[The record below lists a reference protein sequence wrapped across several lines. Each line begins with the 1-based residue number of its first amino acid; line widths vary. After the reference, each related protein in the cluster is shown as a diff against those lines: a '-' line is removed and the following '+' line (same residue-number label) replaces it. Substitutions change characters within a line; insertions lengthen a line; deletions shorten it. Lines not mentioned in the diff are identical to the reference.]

1 MSAEPSYR
9 EISDLH
15 CRIDNDTKTRYFK
28 RTVNIPF
35 YGDSMTRLKLSEDLV
50 PISDFRTRTAEVVAK
65 IKKTKRPVIL
75 TQRGRSAAVL
85 EDVRE
90 FERRCGATG
99 VAGGYPSRAS
109 GSRKRSGHLP

>member
-1 MSAEPSYR
+1 MA
-9 EISDLH
+9 
-15 CRIDNDTKTRYFK
+15 
-28 RTVNIPF
+28 
-35 YGDSMTRLKLSEDLV
+35 RLKLSEDLV

-90 FERRCGATG
+90 FERRVERLELLEAILAGLRAAEKGA
-99 VAGGYPSRAS
+99 VISH
-109 GSRKRSGHLP
+109 RKAMTELDRILSA

>member
-1 MSAEPSYR
+1 
-9 EISDLH
+9 
-15 CRIDNDTKTRYFK
+15 
-28 RTVNIPF
+28 
-35 YGDSMTRLKLSEDLV
+35 MTRLKLSEDLV

-90 FERRCGATG
+90 FERRVERLELLEAILAGFRAAEKGA
-99 VAGGYPSRAS
+99 VISH
-109 GSRKRSGHLP
+109 RKAMTELDRILSA